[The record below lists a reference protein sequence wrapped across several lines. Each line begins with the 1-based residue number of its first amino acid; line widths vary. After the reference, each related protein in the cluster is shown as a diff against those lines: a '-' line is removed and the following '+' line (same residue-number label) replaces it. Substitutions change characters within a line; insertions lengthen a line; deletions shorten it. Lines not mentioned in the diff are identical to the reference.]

1 MPKINAGM
9 CSTSNPG
16 KKYITDVAIDDDKK
30 KKYKT
35 KQINNKNVQHK
46 VSRK

>member
-9 CSTSNPG
+9 CTTSNPG

-30 KKYKT
+30 KVRDKT
-35 KQINNKNVQHK
+35 NK
-46 VSRK
+46 

>member
-9 CSTSNPG
+9 CTTSNPG

-30 KKYKT
+30 KST
-35 KQINNKNVQHK
+35 RQNK
-46 VSRK
+46 